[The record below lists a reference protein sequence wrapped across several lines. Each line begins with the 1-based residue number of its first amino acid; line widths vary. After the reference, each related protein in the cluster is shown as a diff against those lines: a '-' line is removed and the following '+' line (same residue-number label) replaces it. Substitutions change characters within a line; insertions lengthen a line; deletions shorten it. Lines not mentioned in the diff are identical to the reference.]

1 MADGSKEENEPPKAP
16 RPRRRRL
23 LLGSAPL
30 LLLSF
35 TGYTHWDP
43 FYGPAAV
50 DGKVNV
56 SPPNE
61 PAVRVMTLN
70 LAHGRGTAFNQIL
83 TRTAHIRRNLDAVA
97 KLIRASDADV
107 VALQELDAPS
117 SWSGGFDHLAY
128 LAEKTGYPHRYHGLH
143 IDRNWPNVAYG
154 TGILSRHPISNGASQ
169 GFSQNRLDTKGFAYA
184 VIKAPEFSF
193 SLVSLHLDF
202 KRNSE
207 RRAQLKLVSEF
218 IEAQN
223 SDLPVIVAGDFNSAM
238 VDSNG
243 ILKGFVDRHELST
256 VGGSLPTFPST
267 SPSRRLDDVFV
278 CNRLEAML
286 KQALDIQVSDHLPLL
301 LDVRQAVR

>member
-1 MADGSKEENEPPKAP
+1 MSAANDPEDEPRPL

-23 LLGSAPL
+23 LLGGAPL

-35 TGYTHWDP
+35 TGYAHWDP

-50 DGKVNV
+50 EGKINV
-56 SPPNE
+56 SPPIE
-61 PAVRVMTLN
+61 PAVRIMTLN
-70 LAHGRGTAFNQIL
+70 VAHGRGTAFNQIL

-107 VALQELDAPS
+107 IALQELDAPS

-143 IDRNWPNVAYG
+143 IDRRWPNIAYG
-154 TGILSRHPISNGASQ
+154 TGILSRHPVRDGKSQ
-169 GFSQNRLDTKGFAYA
+169 GFGLNRLDTKGFAHA
-184 VIKAPEFSF
+184 VIEAPEFSF

-202 KRNSE
+202 KRDSE

-218 IEAQN
+218 IEARGSN
-223 SDLPVIVAGDFNSAM
+223 LPVIVAGDFNSAI

-243 ILKGFVDRHELST
+243 ILKGFVERHDLST

-278 CNRLEAML
+278 SPRLEALL
-286 KQALDIQVSDHLPLL
+286 KRALDIRVSDHLPLL